1 MPKFL
6 PQLLYKMLKKRWAK
20 QIKLKI
26 KKINKRMK
34 NNKKRN
40 NKKRNNKKLKDN
52 HLMKKSISPQL
63 L

>member
-34 NNKKRN
+34 NNKK
-40 NKKRNNKKLKDN
+40 KTIKRETI
-52 HLMKKSISPQL
+52 KSSKIII
-63 L
+63 